1 MQLYSQP
8 LRKSGGIPFAV
19 ATFLLASVLSV
30 PLARG
35 ETPDIRRG
43 RALAQEWCARCHAV
57 APEQERRGESDVP
70 PFTRIAADPR
80 WTRETL
86 IQMVTVPHI
95 QMPPPVL
102 TRAEAEFV
110 AAYILSLRK

>member
-1 MQLYSQP
+1 MA
-8 LRKSGGIPFAV
+8 G
-19 ATFLLASVLSV
+19 VLSV
-30 PLARG
+30 HPAKG

-57 APEQERRGESDVP
+57 AREQERRGESDVP

-80 WTRETL
+80 WAREAL
-86 IQMVTVPHI
+86 IHMMTVPHI

-102 TRAEAEFV
+102 TRAEAEDV